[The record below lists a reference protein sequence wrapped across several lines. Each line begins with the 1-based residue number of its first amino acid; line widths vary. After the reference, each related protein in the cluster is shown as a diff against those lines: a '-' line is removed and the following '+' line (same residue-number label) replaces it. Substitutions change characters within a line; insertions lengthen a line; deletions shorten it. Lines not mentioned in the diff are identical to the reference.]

1 MFYGSLTSRLLR
13 EGDCAEH
20 VQPFLKNIF
29 PAQFFHFLLEMHYSL
44 RLICTVDIPN
54 MRQFFRVAYF

>member
-13 EGDCAEH
+13 EGDCAE
-20 VQPFLKNIF
+20 PFFNVF
-29 PAQFFHFLLEMHYSL
+29 PAQFYHFLLEMHYSL
-44 RLICTVDIPN
+44 RLLCTVYIPN